1 VPEQHRNTP
10 DFRIIRCP
18 GCGGKILLLPSK
30 VFRYLCPHCK
40 GIVILSRRH
49 LTLSYVL
56 GFILSLIIA
65 KALQLSVMAAP
76 LWIPIFVLSFIVVA
90 QLTALVISPYE
101 VYRYHAPPPGVIA
114 RNLGMFLAIWLGIVF
129 TIMTYGYVLGW
140 LAYLNGSHRD
150 LIESMDMWSMP
161 LGFVNPEFVVRPD
174 KGLVEVIGIVSANSY
189 FWALGLMLIFKF
201 VHSRMRR
208 NRVTELAIS
217 GTTVGEE
224 DDGL

>member
-10 DFRIIRCP
+10 EIRIIRCP
-18 GCGGKILLLPSK
+18 GCGGQITLLPSK
-30 VFRYLCPHCK
+30 VFRYDCPHCK
-40 GIVILSRRH
+40 GIVMLSRRH
-49 LTLSYVL
+49 LLVSYVL

-90 QLTALVISPYE
+90 QLTALVISPYA
-101 VYRYHAPPPGVIA
+101 VYRYDAPPPGVIA

>member
-1 VPEQHRNTP
+1 M
-10 DFRIIRCP
+10 F
-18 GCGGKILLLPSK
+18 
-30 VFRYLCPHCK
+30 
-40 GIVILSRRH
+40 SRRH
-49 LTLSYVL
+49 LLVSYVL

-101 VYRYHAPPPGVIA
+101 VYRYDAPPPGAIA

-150 LIESMDMWSMP
+150 LIESMDMRSVP
-161 LGFVNPEFVVRPD
+161 LGFVNPEFVVRPH

-208 NRVTELAIS
+208 NRVTELGIS

>member
-1 VPEQHRNTP
+1 MPEQHRKTP
-10 DFRIIRCP
+10 DIRIIRCP
-18 GCGGKILLLPSK
+18 GCGGKILLLRSK
-30 VFRYLCPHCK
+30 IFKYGCPHCK
-40 GIVILSRRH
+40 GIVILSRLH
-49 LTLSYVL
+49 LTVSYVL

-76 LWIPIFVLSFIVVA
+76 LWIPIFVLSFVGVA
-90 QLTALVISPYE
+90 QLAALVISPYE
-101 VYRYHAPPPGVIA
+101 VYRYDAQPPGAIA
-114 RNLGMFLAIWLGIVF
+114 RNLGLFLAIWLGIVV
-129 TIMTYGYVLGW
+129 TIMTNGYVLGW
-140 LAYLNGSHRD
+140 LAYLIGSHRD
-150 LIESMDMWSMP
+150 LIESMDLWSMP

-189 FWALGLMLIFKF
+189 FWALGLMLVFKF

-208 NRVTELAIS
+208 SRVTELAIS

>member
-1 VPEQHRNTP
+1 MPGI
-10 DFRIIRCP
+10 RIIRCP
-18 GCGGKILLLPSK
+18 GCGGEILLLPGK
-30 VFRYLCPHCK
+30 VFRYGCPHCQ

-49 LTLSYVL
+49 LLVSYVV

-65 KALQLSVMAAP
+65 KALQLTVMAAP

-90 QLTALVISPYE
+90 QIAALVISPYE
-101 VYRYHAPPPGVIA
+101 VYKYDAPLPGVIT
-114 RNLGMFLAIWLGIVF
+114 RNLGVFLAIWLAIVV

-140 LAYLNGSHRD
+140 VAYLNGSHRD
-150 LIESMDMWSMP
+150 VIESMEMWSMP
-161 LGFVNPEFVVRPD
+161 LGLINPAFTIRPEKD
-174 KGLVEVIGIVSANSY
+174 LVEVIGIVTANSY

-217 GTTVGEE
+217 GSSVGEE